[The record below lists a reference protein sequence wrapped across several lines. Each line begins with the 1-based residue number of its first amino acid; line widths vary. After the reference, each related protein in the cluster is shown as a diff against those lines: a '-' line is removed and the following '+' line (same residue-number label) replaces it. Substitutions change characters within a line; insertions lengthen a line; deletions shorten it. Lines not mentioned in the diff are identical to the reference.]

1 MKLRNIFTA
10 LAAVLAF
17 TFVGCQ
23 EEERFLDEV
32 KVSQSY
38 IAIPA
43 EGGQVEVTVTAAAD
57 WEITD
62 IPEWLTVSPATG
74 AAGETVVKFSAEA
87 TTATN
92 EAILSL
98 LCDGA
103 TQFLTALQ
111 LTEKVELPIS
121 TCAQVNAGEDGVRY
135 RVKGTV
141 TSIAN
146 TQYGNWYLQDETGTV
161 YVYGTLYD
169 GAEKQFT
176 KHGIEVGDIVTVE
189 GPRKNYNGT
198 IELVNVDVISIEK
211 SLIKVDE
218 VSPEEA
224 VLPIEGGEFT
234 VTLTA
239 KGDGVSVVIP
249 EAAKSWLSVTG
260 VQTSGTTAV
269 VTFYAA
275 ANAGGDRSTEIEFVT
290 KSKGVE
296 YKAFATLSQ
305 AGSIIDAT
313 IPEFL
318 AAAEDA
324 TLYRVKG
331 TLKSFSANEQY
342 HNASATIVDGAGNEV
357 DLYRLVAVDANIE
370 DLGLKAGD
378 QVTVVGKRSSYNGKP
393 QMAAGCYVE
402 SYVSFTAATI
412 AEFLAAP
419 VSTDVTYIVT
429 GKIVNIKEI
438 SASYK
443 NATLTIADENG
454 TELYIFRMKPAVG
467 GKAIEEIGLKVGDVL
482 TVTGQ
487 RGEYNGSAQMVNGYY
502 VSHEA
507 SEPGDDP
514 VTTTLTL
521 TNAEILAALTSS
533 STSYTEYS
541 IESASGTWTVN
552 ASQNKANTFLQ
563 CRGKKGAYIKTPAFD
578 KEIKSV
584 TIHFSEAKSVYAN
597 NVYCV
602 FPATWTA
609 PTADAAYPEDGNVG
623 RAVTDG
629 SHSLTIPVEAGNKQ
643 VYISIIGTYAYY
655 LDHIDV
661 AF

>member
-146 TQYGNWYLQDETGTV
+146 TTYGNWYLQDETGTV
-161 YVYGTLYD
+161 YIYGTLYD

-239 KGDGVSVVIP
+239 KGNGVTVVVP

-275 ANAGGDRSTEIEFVT
+275 PNAGGDRSTEIEFVT
-290 KSKGVE
+290 VSKGVE
-296 YKAFATLSQ
+296 YKAITSLSQ
-305 AGSIIDAT
+305 IGAIIEATAAVINAAADGDTQYRLTGYISGDKGSEYGNIYVKDAT
-313 IPEFL
+313 GEVYVYGVLDAEGKSKQWLTMGINAGDIVTVVGPKTSYNGAPQMKNVSIEKHIAVADKTVADFL
-318 AAAEDA
+318 AAAESKEVY
-324 TLYRVKG
+324 YRLTG
-331 TLKSFSANEQY
+331 TVSGIK
-342 HNASATIVDGAGNEV
+342 DG
-357 DLYRLVAVDANIE
+357 DLYGNFDITDESGSSVYVYGLLSGWGGEKKKFQELNIKNGDVVTLVGVR
-370 DLGLKAGD
+370 
-378 QVTVVGKRSSYNGKP
+378 TSYNGKA
-393 QMAAGCYVE
+393 QV
-402 SYVSFTAATI
+402 
-412 AEFLAAP
+412 
-419 VSTDVTYIVT
+419 
-429 GKIVNIKEI
+429 
-438 SASYK
+438 
-443 NATLTIADENG
+443 
-454 TELYIFRMKPAVG
+454 
-467 GKAIEEIGLKVGDVL
+467 
-482 TVTGQ
+482 
-487 RGEYNGSAQMVNGYY
+487 GSAFY

-507 SEPGDDP
+507 KDNGGNDEP
-514 VTTTLTL
+514 VATSLTL
-521 TNAEILAALTSS
+521 TNAEIVAAMTSS
-533 STSYTEYS
+533 ETSYADYT
-541 IESASGTWTVN
+541 IASASGTWTVN

-563 CRGKKGAYIKTPAFD
+563 CRGRKGSYIKTPAFG

-584 TIHFSEAKSVYAN
+584 TIHFSDAKSVYAN

-609 PTADAAYPEDGNVG
+609 PSADAAYPEDGNVG

-629 SHSLTIPVEAGNKQ
+629 SNSLTIPVEAGNKQ
-643 VYISIIGTYAYY
+643 VCISIIGTYSYY

>member
-103 TQFLTALQ
+103 TQFLTVLQ

-146 TQYGNWYLQDETGTV
+146 TTYGNWYLQDETGTV
-161 YVYGTLYD
+161 YIYGTLYD
-169 GAEKQFT
+169 GAEQQFT

-189 GPRKNYNGT
+189 GPRKDYNGT

-224 VLPIEGGEFT
+224 VLPIEGGEFK

-239 KGDGVSVVIP
+239 KGNGVTVVVP

-275 ANAGGDRSTEIEFVT
+275 PNAGGDRSIEIEFVT
-290 KSKGVE
+290 VSKGVA
-296 YKAFATLSQ
+296 YKAFTTLSQ

-331 TLKSFSANEQY
+331 TLKSFSANAQY

-443 NATLTIADENG
+443 NATLTIADEKG
-454 TELYIFRMKPAVG
+454 TELYIYRMKPAVG

-514 VTTTLTL
+514 VTVGPF
-521 TNAEILAALTSS
+521 TSN
-533 STSYTEYS
+533 
-541 IESASGTWTVN
+541 I
-552 ASQNKANTFLQ
+552 
-563 CRGKKGAYIKTPAFD
+563 
-578 KEIKSV
+578 
-584 TIHFSEAKSVYAN
+584 
-597 NVYCV
+597 
-602 FPATWTA
+602 TWTA
-609 PTADAAYPEDGNVG
+609 NKDNKSYDDGAATVNGTALDKVLKFGTSSVVG
-623 RAVTDG
+623 SA
-629 SHSLTIPVEAGNKQ
+629 
-643 VYISIIGTYAYY
+643 SIIVPAGTKKVGFWGISWKAKKGTLVASVGGQQIYSQDLVSNDGATGNAPYTITVADTDYY
-655 LDHIDV
+655 EINIEKLLGSALPSDTEV
-661 AF
+661 ALSTVEGATRVIIWGLNSYK

>member
-87 TTATN
+87 STATN

-189 GPRKNYNGT
+189 GPRKDYNGT

-224 VLPIEGGEFT
+224 VLPIEGGEFK

-239 KGDGVSVVIP
+239 KGDGVTVVVP
-249 EAAKSWLSVTG
+249 DAAKSWLSVTG

-275 ANAGGDRSTEIEFVT
+275 PNAGGDRSTEIEFVT
-290 KSKGVE
+290 VSKGVE
-296 YKAFATLSQ
+296 YKAITSLSQ
-305 AGSIIDAT
+305 IGAIIEATAAVINAAADGDTQYRLTGYISGDKGSEYGNIYVKDAT
-313 IPEFL
+313 GEVYVYGVLDAEGKSKQWLTMGINAGDIVTVVGPKTSYNGAPQMKNVSVEKHIAVADKTVADFL
-318 AAAEDA
+318 AAAESKEVY
-324 TLYRVKG
+324 YRLTG
-331 TLKSFSANEQY
+331 TVSGIK
-342 HNASATIVDGAGNEV
+342 DG
-357 DLYRLVAVDANIE
+357 DLYGNFDITDESGSSVYVYGLLSGWGGEKKKFQELNIKNGDVVTLVGVRTSF
-370 DLGLKAGD
+370 GGKAQVGSAFYVSHETPEQGGDD
-378 QVTVVGKRSSYNGKP
+378 QVTVGPFTSNITWTANKDNKSYDDG
-393 QMAAGCYVE
+393 
-402 SYVSFTAATI
+402 AAT
-412 AEFLAAP
+412 
-419 VSTDVTYIVT
+419 V
-429 GKIVNIKEI
+429 
-438 SASYK
+438 
-443 NATLTIADENG
+443 NG
-454 TELYIFRMKPAVG
+454 TALDKVLKFGTASVIGTATITVPAG
-467 GKAIEEIGLKVGDVL
+467 TKKVGLWGV
-482 TVTGQ
+482 
-487 RGEYNGSAQMVNGYY
+487 A
-502 VSHEA
+502 
-507 SEPGDDP
+507 
-514 VTTTLTL
+514 
-521 TNAEILAALTSS
+521 
-533 STSYTEYS
+533 
-541 IESASGTWTVN
+541 W
-552 ASQNKANTFLQ
+552 K
-563 CRGKKGAYIKTPAFD
+563 GKKGTLVASVGGQQIYSLDFASNDGATGNAPYTITVADSDYYEFDLASILGAALPTDTEVTLSTVDGATRVIVWGLNAYA
-578 KEIKSV
+578 E
-584 TIHFSEAKSVYAN
+584 
-597 NVYCV
+597 
-602 FPATWTA
+602 
-609 PTADAAYPEDGNVG
+609 
-623 RAVTDG
+623 
-629 SHSLTIPVEAGNKQ
+629 
-643 VYISIIGTYAYY
+643 
-655 LDHIDV
+655 
-661 AF
+661 